1 MLKNHIKA
9 QLQLFGK
16 YADEQ
21 NLLGMSESMINSL
34 YRKIA

>member
-1 MLKNHIKA
+1 MLKNHIKT
-9 QLQLFGK
+9 QLQLSGK

-21 NLLGMSESMINSL
+21 NLLSMSESMINSL